1 LGGGVVGGEVRKTA
15 QVTKQQITGS
25 MMGGDPSDSDDGI
38 QNDGDDGTSS
48 DENDF

>member
-1 LGGGVVGGEVRKTA
+1 VVGGEVRKTA

-38 QNDGDDGTSS
+38 RNDGDDGTSS